1 MGQYGNQPDFG
12 TTVAT
17 LDTLGVDTPFPPS
30 AIYVGQTTDNA
41 ACSFEI
47 LPVGNNGGWVSING
61 ISAGTFLPIVV
72 TQMRA
77 LTDVVK
83 EDILLY
89 R

>member
-12 TTVAT
+12 TIVTT
-17 LDTLGVDTPFPPS
+17 LDKAGLDTPFPPS
-30 AIYVGQTTDNA
+30 AIYVGKLPGLECD
-41 ACSFEI
+41 FEI
-47 LPVGNNGGWVSING
+47 LPVGNNGEWVAING

-72 TQMRA
+72 TQIRA
-77 LTDVVK
+77 LTNVNK

>member
-30 AIYVGQTTDNA
+30 AIYVGKLQDLQ
-41 ACSFEI
+41 CDFEI
-47 LPVGNNGGWVSING
+47 LPVGNNGAWVTING

-72 TQMRA
+72 TQIRT
-77 LTDVVK
+77 LTNVNK